1 MRSGRTAYI
10 FKPEEIRAV
19 AEAMIDNSLNQRK
32 AAAAVGISLS
42 AFVNWLQRIR
52 EQTGLDLRTVSGAVN
67 ARDWGKILSRG
78 DRIREM
84 TDDQLALYI
93 LKLNDIDGGDTYC
106 RKKGKCKGI
115 DLENEEIPDMWCLE
129 CIKNW
134 LEEVPE

>member
-1 MRSGRTAYI
+1 MSRGRTAYI

-19 AEAMIDNSLNQRK
+19 AEVMISNSLNQRK

-42 AFVNWLQRIR
+42 AFVNWLQRIK
-52 EQTGLDLRTVSGAVN
+52 EQTGLDLRTVSGTVN

-78 DRIREM
+78 DRIRAM
-84 TDDQLALYI
+84 TDEQLALRI
-93 LKLNDIDGGDTYC
+93 LSEGGDGVAIGYC
-106 RKKGKCKGI
+106 RYKGKCEDI
-115 DLENEEIPDMWCLE
+115 DLENEEILDAWCLE

>member
-1 MRSGRTAYI
+1 MSRGRTAYI

-19 AEAMIDNSLNQRK
+19 AEAMIDNSLNQRR

-78 DRIREM
+78 DRLRAM

-106 RKKGKCKGI
+106 RNNGKCKDI
-115 DLENEEIPDMWCLE
+115 DLENEEIQDAWCVE
-129 CIKNW
+129 CIKSW
-134 LEEVPE
+134 LKEVPE

>member
-1 MRSGRTAYI
+1 MSRGRTAYI

-19 AEAMIDNSLNQRK
+19 AEAMIDNSMNQRK

-78 DRIREM
+78 DRLRAM
-84 TDDQLALYI
+84 TDDQLALKI
-93 LKLNDIDGGDTYC
+93 LSEGVAAGYC
-106 RKKGKCKGI
+106 RDNGKCKGI
-115 DLENEEIPDMWCLE
+115 DLENEEIQDAWCLE